1 MGIFIDVEK
10 RICEQNLYPN
20 TKESYGSE
28 YQKHALEQYKIYIQS
43 IDSVSDLKHKVNSY
57 FLTINT
63 ILLGAVGLSL
73 KRDDFFDP
81 GKWHGVIPFIGVI
94 LCITWWYT
102 TRSYK
107 QVNRVKFK
115 ILHCLEEQLPFAVFK
130 TEWKVIRE
138 PSTAPRGYTSE
149 TIEPVVP
156 WIFITLYILIFFFVG

>member
-73 KRDDFFDP
+73 KKR
-81 GKWHGVIPFIGVI
+81 
-94 LCITWWYT
+94 
-102 TRSYK
+102 
-107 QVNRVKFK
+107 
-115 ILHCLEEQLPFAVFK
+115 
-130 TEWKVIRE
+130 
-138 PSTAPRGYTSE
+138 
-149 TIEPVVP
+149 
-156 WIFITLYILIFFFVG
+156 